1 MIATRHTLGD
11 PGMSSA
17 TLARGMLAYTAAMSS
32 PRFAA
37 MAKRPCNGPYII
49 APRKLEQH
57 VLAYRNAKAS
67 AVIAER
73 HARRWAK

>member
-1 MIATRHTLGD
+1 MIAHHTPGD

-17 TLARGMLAYTAAMSS
+17 TLARGMLAYT
-32 PRFAA
+32 AA

-73 HARRWAK
+73 HARRWGR